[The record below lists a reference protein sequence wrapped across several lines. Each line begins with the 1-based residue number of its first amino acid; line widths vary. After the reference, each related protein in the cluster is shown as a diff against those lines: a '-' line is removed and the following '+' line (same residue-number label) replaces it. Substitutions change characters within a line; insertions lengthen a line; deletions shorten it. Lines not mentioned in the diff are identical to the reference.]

1 MVALLTD
8 EDFNGRIIRGIL
20 LRRPDVNLVR
30 VKDIGLLGAEDPAI
44 LEAAAEQSRLLLTH
58 DARTMPVHVRN
69 RLAAGS
75 RLPGVFIVDDLA
87 PIGACI
93 EDIVL
98 ILECSAEGEWEDQ
111 MHYLPFK

>member
-1 MVALLTD
+1 
-8 EDFNGRIIRGIL
+8 
-20 LRRPDVNLVR
+20 
-30 VKDIGLLGAEDPAI
+30 
-44 LEAAAEQSRLLLTH
+44 
-58 DARTMPVHVRN
+58 MPVHVRN
-69 RLAAGS
+69 RLSAGS
-75 RLPGVFIVDDLA
+75 HVPGVFIVDDLA